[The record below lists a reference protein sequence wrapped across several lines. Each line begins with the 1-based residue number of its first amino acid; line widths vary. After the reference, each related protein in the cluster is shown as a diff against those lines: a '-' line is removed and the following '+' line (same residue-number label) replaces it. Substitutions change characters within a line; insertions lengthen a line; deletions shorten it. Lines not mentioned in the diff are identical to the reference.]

1 VFHYTSL
8 FDNQRDMIALQR
20 VAFINLFF
28 ATSLLGKERNRMRKI
43 ASGRMGKI
51 D

>member
-1 VFHYTSL
+1 
-8 FDNQRDMIALQR
+8 MIALQR

-28 ATSLLGKERNRMRKI
+28 VTSLADIEGNRMRKI